1 METHGNLP
9 SQNFASL
16 FNCWFNSD
24 LIDVSN
30 HAEAISLAGTVV
42 ADLMQ
47 KGTPAQEII
56 GPSTGALA
64 HWGPA
69 AVDEFS
75 NASDGDWSL
84 NADTENLLKDI
95 VREMIVAAR
104 RREEQA
110 TALKL
115 GDGQAT

>member
-1 METHGNLP
+1 METHENLL
-9 SQNFASL
+9 SQSFASS

-24 LIDVSN
+24 LIDVSD
-30 HAEAISLAGTVV
+30 HAEVIGLAGTVV

-56 GPSTGALA
+56 GPLTEALA

-69 AVDEFS
+69 VVDEFS
-75 NASDGDWSL
+75 SASDGDWSF
-84 NADTENLLKDI
+84 NADTENLLKDV
-95 VREMIVAAR
+95 VREMIATAR

-110 TALKL
+110 TALGL
-115 GDGQAT
+115 GGEQAV

>member
-1 METHGNLP
+1 METHGNLLG
-9 SQNFASL
+9 QNFASS

-24 LIDVSN
+24 LIDVSD

-47 KGTPAQEII
+47 KGTPAQEIT
-56 GPSTGALA
+56 GPLTEALA

-69 AVDEFS
+69 VVDEFS
-75 NASDGDWSL
+75 NASDGDWSFS
-84 NADTENLLKDI
+84 ADAETLLKDI
-95 VREMIVAAR
+95 VRKMIVAAR

-115 GDGQAT
+115 GDGQAI

>member
-1 METHGNLP
+1 MAWADFGRSDE
-9 SQNFASL
+9 L
-16 FNCWFNSD
+16 FG
-24 LIDVSN
+24 
-30 HAEAISLAGTVV
+30 LAGTVV

-95 VREMIVAAR
+95 VREMIAATRCR
-104 RREEQA
+104 RSKQP
-110 TALKL
+110 L
-115 GDGQAT
+115 